1 MPGFI
6 SNVNSSITVSIGW
19 TRLYYIS
26 FLVGFSISAV
36 TFVALHHFFPA
47 QAVREFVA
55 RPETAKETM
64 LDAQTRWD
72 NEGFVPTQS
81 VLPKDVQ
88 DIETL
93 PKDI

>member
-6 SNVNSSITVSIGW
+6 SNVNNSITVSIGW

-36 TFVALHHFFPA
+36 TFVALHQFFPA
-47 QAVREFVA
+47 QAVKDFVA

-72 NEGFVPTQS
+72 NEGVPIQS